1 MRFSEQGFD
10 ASEYYNISTI
20 LTLLLINMA
29 AATQI
34 HSSLLSL
41 SVGAVLLPA
50 AYHFALGDADQVPS
64 DVQKQNILH
73 MSHGV
78 WSFISLKIKT
88 YAFHSL

>member
-1 MRFSEQGFD
+1 MQVST
-10 ASEYYNISTI
+10 STI
-20 LTLLLINMA
+20 YNLSTGRSSKII

-50 AYHFALGDADQVPS
+50 AYHFALNESDQVPS

-78 WSFISLKIKT
+78 WSLISLEIKANFLH
-88 YAFHSL
+88 YL

>member
-1 MRFSEQGFD
+1 MV
-10 ASEYYNISTI
+10 
-20 LTLLLINMA
+20 

-50 AYHFALGDADQVPS
+50 AYHFALDDADQVPS
-64 DVQKQNILH
+64 EVQKQNILH

-78 WSFISLKIKT
+78 WSLIPSLGIK
-88 YAFHSL
+88 ANGFHSL